1 VTAAERMAA
10 ALDDWARGLDVT
22 RDHDDALIARSAAH
36 MLREL
41 GAVRDAAE
49 EYLTRGA
56 HGSRCAMRAA
66 LVWGADA
73 PCTCGREKLS
83 TALARVRGEESK

>member
-1 VTAAERMAA
+1 VTAAELA
-10 ALDDWARGLDVT
+10 
-22 RDHDDALIARSAAH
+22 DALERWSHRAGCLEQETVLDAAH